1 MSFSKLAYDSCAYE
15 KYLEECVGIGEYMLN
30 TPGVSCEE
38 GKSCFYPSPH
48 VRLDK
53 TGVAVCESK
62 PLIDV
67 DSELLGLNMK
77 QVKCPKERTFDSSYC
92 DNAEL
97 KDCGTEFLTAEETK
111 MSNPAC
117 NLRGT
122 GWNRFDFLHENPQD
136 RAMMPF
142 DREIQNR
149 LVVKDNHRPCIPS
162 PQKDMSLPND
172 DGNCYTDVDAPT
184 ASYSGNNPYPFIHW
198 RSCDEI
204 RKL

>member
-15 KYLEECVGIGEYMLN
+15 KYLEESVGTGEYMLN
-30 TPGVSCEE
+30 TPAVNCEE
-38 GKSCFYPSPH
+38 GKNCFYPSPS

-53 TGVAVCESK
+53 TGVAVCNKKS
-62 PLIDV
+62 LIDV

-77 QVKCPKERTFDSSYC
+77 QMKCPKERTFDSSYC
-92 DNAEL
+92 DNAPL
-97 KDCGTEFLTAEETK
+97 KDCGNHFLTSEDTK

-122 GWNRFDFLHENPQD
+122 GWNRFDFLHENPQNM
-136 RAMMPF
+136 AIMPF

-149 LVVKDNHRPCIPS
+149 LVVKDNHRPCIPA

-172 DGNCYTDVDAPT
+172 DGNCYTDVDAPPT
-184 ASYSGNNPYPFIHW
+184 TSYSGKPHPFIHW